1 MRALLVTAVLAA
13 LAALPSVAVAAPL
26 ADHGAVGISTARR
39 AMPTV
44 KLDAG
49 AVLERA
55 SLRSGP
61 TRRIALLPAPG
72 EAQPAAH
79 PSLSPTVRSVASMA
93 SMVRVS
99 SSSGAVRIT
108 F

>member
-13 LAALPSVAVAAPL
+13 LAAFPALVQAAPL

-39 AMPTV
+39 PMPSV
-44 KLDAG
+44 SLAAG
-49 AVLERA
+49 TALERA

-61 TRRIALLPAPG
+61 TRRIALLPLAG
-72 EAQPAAH
+72 EARPEAPAL
-79 PSLSPTVRSVASMA
+79 LSPAIRSVASMA